1 MKKVINFVLLAA
13 SLTTGFVATTQAN
26 LLDDLLKQV
35 KSERVSEARL
45 DKTRE
50 AEFLSARADK
60 TALLNKAK
68 TDLANENAR
77 NDRLTREY
85 ADNEITLAQ
94 KEVELDNATG
104 TLGEMFGVSRA
115 AAADALGQIS
125 TSIVSAQPEFA
136 HRGEELNKI
145 ANASEIPSIADLENL
160 WFALQ
165 TEMTESGKVAEFTVD
180 VTNLDGTTSTQT
192 ITRIGTFNL
201 VSEDGYLTYN
211 DDVGQVQ
218 PLPKQ
223 PAGYISGTAS
233 DFFENKSGY
242 SPLYLDPSRGGILS
256 LETRKKTVQ
265 EFYHE
270 GKEVGY
276 AITIIFVL
284 GCIIAL
290 ERLIVLGGMSSKMKA
305 QEKNLDKPNENNPLG
320 RILKVFYDNQ
330 SADAETL
337 ELKLDEAILR
347 ETPQVDRGVNLI
359 KMFAA
364 IAPLMGLLGTVIGMI
379 MTFQTIT
386 LFGTGD
392 PKIMAGNISLALVTT
407 ALGLICALPLIL
419 IHSVVAGKSKSVLQ
433 KLDEQSAGLIAA
445 IAEKGSK

>member
-1 MKKVINFVLLAA
+1 MKKLINFVLLAV
-13 SLTTGFVATTQAN
+13 SMTTGFVATTQAN
-26 LLDDLLKQV
+26 QLDDLLKQV
-35 KSERVSEARL
+35 KADRVSEAKL
-45 DKTRE
+45 DKKRE

-60 TALLNKAK
+60 SSLLNKATK
-68 TDLANENAR
+68 ELADQNVRNKRLTKEYAANEI
-77 NDRLTREY
+77 L
-85 ADNEITLAQ
+85 LAQ
-94 KEVELDNATG
+94 KEVELSNATG

-115 AAADALGQIS
+115 AAANAFGQIS
-125 TSIVSAQPEFA
+125 TSIVSAEFPN
-136 HRGEELNKI
+136 RGETLNRI
-145 ANASEIPSIADLENL
+145 ANAKEIPGLADLEEL

-165 TEMTESGKVAEFTVD
+165 TEMTESGRISQFSVD
-180 VTNLDGTTSTQT
+180 VTNLDGTKSTET

-201 VSEDGYLTYN
+201 VSANGYLTYN
-211 DDVGQVQ
+211 DEVGQVQ

-223 PAGYISGTAS
+223 PAGYITGTAS
-233 DFFENKSGY
+233 SFFGTDSGY
-242 SPLYLDPSRGGILS
+242 SAVYIDPSRGGILS
-256 LETRKKTVQ
+256 LETRKKTVE
-265 EFYHE
+265 EFFHE

-276 AITIIFVL
+276 AITVL
-284 GCIIAL
+284 LIVGLLIAL
-290 ERLIVLGGMSSKMKA
+290 ERMIVLGGMSSKIKA

-320 RILKVFYDNQ
+320 RLLKVFYDNQ
-330 SADAETL
+330 SVDAETL

-347 ETPQVDRGVNLI
+347 ETPKVDRGVNLI

-419 IHSVVAGKSKSVLQ
+419 IHSIVAGKSKSVLQ

>member
-1 MKKVINFVLLAA
+1 MKKVFNFVLLAA
-13 SLTTGFVATTQAN
+13 SLTAGFVASTQAN
-26 LLDDLLKQV
+26 QLDDLLKQV
-35 KSERVSEARL
+35 KADRVSEAKL
-45 DKTRE
+45 DKKRE

-60 TALLNKAK
+60 SALLTKA
-68 TDLANENAR
+68 TNELANQNAR
-77 NDRLTREY
+77 NKRLTNAY
-85 ADNEITLAQ
+85 AANEITINQ
-94 KEVELDNATG
+94 KSVELDNATG

-115 AAADALGQIS
+115 AAASAFGQIS
-125 TSIVSAQPEFA
+125 TSIVSAEFPN
-136 HRGEELNKI
+136 RGETLNRI
-145 ANASEIPSIADLENL
+145 ANSKEIPSIADLEEL

-165 TEMTESGKVAEFTVD
+165 TEMTESGKISRFSVD
-180 VTNLDGTTSTQT
+180 VTNLDGTKSTET

-201 VSEDGYLTYN
+201 ISDKGYLTYN
-211 DDVGQVQ
+211 DEVGQVQ
-218 PLPKQ
+218 PLPKL
-223 PAGYISGTAS
+223 PPGHINETAEDFAGL
-233 DFFENKSGY
+233 NSGY
-242 SPLYLDPSRGGILS
+242 AALYVDPSQGGILS
-256 LETRKKTVQ
+256 LETRKKTLEQ
-265 EFYHE
+265 FFHE

-276 AITIIFVL
+276 AITVLFIVGLIIV
-284 GCIIAL
+284 L
-290 ERLIVLGGMSSKMKA
+290 ERLIVLGGMSSRIKT

-320 RILKVFYDNQ
+320 RLLKVFYDNQ
-330 SADAETL
+330 SVDAETL

-379 MTFQTIT
+379 MTFQTIM

-419 IHSVVAGKSKSVLQ
+419 LHSIVAGKSKSVLQ

>member
-1 MKKVINFVLLAA
+1 MKKVINFVMLAA
-13 SLTTGFVATTQAN
+13 SLSTSVIASAQAN
-26 LLDDLLKQV
+26 QLDDLLKQV
-35 KSERVSEARL
+35 KADRVSEAKL
-45 DKTRE
+45 DKKRE
-50 AEFLSARADK
+50 AEFLSARSDK
-60 TALLNKAK
+60 QSLLNQAK
-68 TDLANENAR
+68 RELANQEAR
-77 NDRLTREY
+77 NDRLTKAY
-85 ADNEITLAQ
+85 AANEISLAQ
-94 KEVELDNATG
+94 KEIELANATG

-115 AAADALGQIS
+115 AAANAFGQIS
-125 TSIVSAQPEFA
+125 TSIVSAEFPN
-136 HRGEELNKI
+136 RGEALNRI
-145 ANASEIPSIADLENL
+145 ANAKKIPGIADLEEL

-165 TEMTESGKVAEFTVD
+165 TEMTESGKISQFSTD
-180 VTNLDGTTSTQT
+180 VTNLDGTKSTET

-201 VSEDGYLTYN
+201 VSDKGYLTYN
-211 DDVGQVQ
+211 DEIGQVQ
-218 PLPKQ
+218 PLPKP
-223 PAGYISGTAS
+223 PANFINDTAS
-233 DFFENKSGY
+233 SFSGLTSGY
-242 SPLYLDPSRGGILS
+242 APLYLDPSRGAILS
-256 LETRKKTVQ
+256 LETRKKSWDQ
-265 EFYHE
+265 FYHE

-276 AITIIFVL
+276 AITVLLIL
-284 GCIIAL
+284 GCLIAL
-290 ERLIVLGGMSSKMKA
+290 ERLIVLGGMSSKISS

-320 RILKVFYDNQ
+320 RLLKVFYDNQ

-347 ETPQVDRGVNLI
+347 ETPKVDRGVNLI

>member
-13 SLTTGFVATTQAN
+13 SMTVAASTSAN
-26 LLDDLLKQV
+26 QLDDLLKQV
-35 KSERVSEARL
+35 KADRISEAKI
-45 DKTRE
+45 DKKRE

-60 TALLNKAK
+60 QALLNSAK
-68 TDLANENAR
+68 KELANQQAR
-77 NDRLTREY
+77 NKRLTKEY
-85 ADNEITLAQ
+85 AANEITLAQ
-94 KEVELDNATG
+94 KAVELSNAQG

-115 AAADALGQIS
+115 AAANAYGSIA
-125 TSIVSAQPEFA
+125 TSIVSAEYPG
-136 HRGEELNKI
+136 RGEVLDTI
-145 ANASEIPSIADLENL
+145 ANSKEIPQLEQLEEL

-165 TEMTESGKVAEFTVD
+165 TEMTQSGEVSKFTTE
-180 VTNLDGTTSTQT
+180 VTNLDGSKSTET
-192 ITRIGTFNL
+192 VVRVGTFNL
-201 VSEDGYLTYN
+201 VSENGYLNYN
-211 DDVGQVQ
+211 DEVGQVQ
-218 PLPKQ
+218 PLAKQ
-223 PAGYISGTAS
+223 PAGYIAGAAAS
-233 DFFENKSGY
+233 FFGETSGY
-242 SPLYLDPSRGGILS
+242 APLYVDPSRGAILT
-256 LETRKKTVQ
+256 LETRKKTLM

-276 AITIIFVL
+276 AITVLLIIGVL
-284 GCIIAL
+284 IAL
-290 ERLIVLGGMSSKMKA
+290 ERMIVLGSMSSKINA
-305 QEKNLDKPNENNPLG
+305 QTKNLDKPNDNNPLG
-320 RILKVFYDNQ
+320 RLLQVYFDNK
-330 SADAETL
+330 SVDAETL

-347 ETPQVDRGVNLI
+347 ETPKVDRGINLI

-445 IAEKGSK
+445 IAEKESK

>member
-1 MKKVINFVLLAA
+1 MKKLINFVLLAA
-13 SLTTGFVATTQAN
+13 SMTTGFVATTHAN
-26 LLDDLLKQV
+26 QLDDLLKQV
-35 KSERVSEARL
+35 KADRVSEAKL
-45 DKTRE
+45 DKKRE

-60 TALLNKAK
+60 SALLTKATKELADQNVRNKRLTKEYA
-68 TDLANENAR
+68 ANEI
-77 NDRLTREY
+77 L
-85 ADNEITLAQ
+85 LAQ
-94 KEVELDNATG
+94 KEVELNNATG

-115 AAADALGQIS
+115 AAASAFGQIS
-125 TSIVSAQPEFA
+125 TSIVSAEFPN
-136 HRGEELNKI
+136 RGEALNRI
-145 ANASEIPSIADLENL
+145 ANAKEIPGLADLEEL

-165 TEMTESGKVAEFTVD
+165 TEMTESGRISQFSVD
-180 VTNLDGTTSTQT
+180 VTNLDGTKSTET

-201 VSEDGYLTYN
+201 VSANGYLTYN
-211 DDVGQVQ
+211 DEVGQVQ

-223 PAGYISGTAS
+223 PAGYITGTAS
-233 DFFENKSGY
+233 SFFDTDSGY
-242 SPLYLDPSRGGILS
+242 SAVYIDPSRGGILS
-256 LETRKKTVQ
+256 LETRKKTVE
-265 EFYHE
+265 EFFHE

-276 AITIIFVL
+276 AITVL
-284 GCIIAL
+284 LIVGLLIAL
-290 ERLIVLGGMSSKMKA
+290 ERMIVLGGMSSKIKA

-320 RILKVFYDNQ
+320 RLLKVFYDNQ
-330 SADAETL
+330 SVDAETL

-347 ETPQVDRGVNLI
+347 ETPKVDRGVNLI

-419 IHSVVAGKSKSVLQ
+419 IHSIVAGKSKSVLQ

>member
-1 MKKVINFVLLAA
+1 MKKVINFVSLAA
-13 SLTTGFVATTQAN
+13 IMTAGMVTSAHAN
-26 LLDDLLKQV
+26 SLDDLLKQV
-35 KSERVSEARL
+35 KADRVSEAKL
-45 DKTRE
+45 DKKRE

-60 TALLNKAK
+60 QALLSKAK
-68 TDLANENAR
+68 KDLANENAR
-77 NDRLTREY
+77 NKRLTKEY
-85 ADNEITLAQ
+85 AANDISISQ
-94 KEVELDNATG
+94 KTVELDNATG

-115 AAADALGQIS
+115 AAANAYGQIT
-125 TSIVSAQPEFA
+125 TSIVSAEFPN
-136 HRGEELNKI
+136 RGEELNRI
-145 ANASEIPSIADLENL
+145 ANSKAIPALEDLEEL

-165 TEMTESGKVAEFTVD
+165 TEMTQSGKITQFSSD
-180 VTNLDGTTSTQT
+180 VTNLDGSKSTET
-192 ITRIGTFNL
+192 ITRIGAFNL
-201 VSEDGYLTYN
+201 VSDNGYLTYN
-211 DDVGQVQ
+211 DEVSQVQ

-223 PAGYISGTAS
+223 PAGLITETAV
-233 DFFENKSGY
+233 DFFGNGSGY
-242 SPLYLDPSRGGILS
+242 SAGYVDPSRGGILS
-256 LETRKKTVQ
+256 LETRKKTLE
-265 EFYHE
+265 EFFHE

-276 AITIIFVL
+276 AITVLLIL
-284 GCIIAL
+284 GCLIAL
-290 ERLIVLGGMSSKMKA
+290 ERLIVLGGMSSKIRA

-320 RILKVFYDNQ
+320 RLLKVFYDNQ
-330 SADAETL
+330 TADAETL

-347 ETPQVDRGVNLI
+347 ETPKVDRGVNLI

>member
-1 MKKVINFVLLAA
+1 MLAA
-13 SLTTGFVATTQAN
+13 SLSTSVIATSQAN
-26 LLDDLLKQV
+26 QLDDLLKQV
-35 KSERVSEARL
+35 KADRVSEAKL
-45 DKTRE
+45 DKKRE
-50 AEFLSARADK
+50 AEFLSARSDK
-60 TALLNKAK
+60 QSLLNKAK
-68 TDLANENAR
+68 RELANQEAR
-77 NDRLTREY
+77 NERLTKEY
-85 ADNEITLAQ
+85 AANEITLAQ
-94 KEVELDNATG
+94 KEVELANATG

-115 AAADALGQIS
+115 AAANAFGQIS
-125 TSIVSAQPEFA
+125 TSIVSAEFPN
-136 HRGEELNKI
+136 RGEALNRI
-145 ANASEIPSIADLENL
+145 ANARKIPSIADLEEL

-165 TEMTESGKVAEFTVD
+165 TEMTESGKISQFSSD
-180 VTNLDGTTSTQT
+180 VTNLDGTKSTET

-201 VSEDGYLTYN
+201 VSENGYLTYN
-211 DDVGQVQ
+211 DEVSQVQ

-223 PAGYISGTAS
+223 PASHINDTAS
-233 DFFENKSGY
+233 SFSGLTSGY
-242 SPLYLDPSRGGILS
+242 APLYLDPSRGAILS
-256 LETRKKTVQ
+256 LETRKKSWDQ
-265 EFYHE
+265 FYHE

-276 AITIIFVL
+276 AITVLLIL
-284 GCIIAL
+284 GCLIAL
-290 ERLIVLGGMSSKMKA
+290 ERLIVLGGMSSKISS

-320 RILKVFYDNQ
+320 RLLKVFYDNQ

-347 ETPQVDRGVNLI
+347 ETPKVDRGVNLI

>member
-1 MKKVINFVLLAA
+1 MKKLINFVSIAA
-13 SLTTGFVATTQAN
+13 IMTAGFAATTQAN
-26 LLDDLLKQV
+26 VLDDLLKQV
-35 KSERVSEARL
+35 KADRVSEAKL
-45 DKTRE
+45 DKKRE
-50 AEFLSARADK
+50 AEFLAARADK
-60 TALLNKAK
+60 SALLNKAK
-68 TDLANENAR
+68 AELANQNAR
-77 NDRLTREY
+77 NARLTKEY
-85 ADNEITLAQ
+85 AANEITLAQ
-94 KEVELDNATG
+94 KAVELDNATG

-115 AAADALGQIS
+115 AAANAFGQIS
-125 TSIVSAQPEFA
+125 TSIVSAEFSN
-136 HRGEELNKI
+136 RGEDLNRI
-145 ANASEIPSIADLENL
+145 ANAKEIPSIEDLEDL

-165 TEMTESGKVAEFTVD
+165 AEMTESGKVSQFSAD
-180 VTNLDGTTSTQT
+180 VTKLDGTKSTET

-201 VSEDGYLTYN
+201 VSANGYLTYN
-211 DDVGQVQ
+211 DEVGQVQ
-218 PLPKQ
+218 PLAKQ
-223 PAGYISGTAS
+223 PDSYISDTAS
-233 DFFENKSGY
+233 DFFSSGSGY
-242 SPLYLDPSRGGILS
+242 SAVYIDPSRGGILS
-256 LETRKKTVQ
+256 LETRKKTPE
-265 EFYHE
+265 EFFHE

-276 AITIIFVL
+276 AITVLLII
-284 GCIIAL
+284 GCLIAL
-290 ERLIVLGGMSSKMKA
+290 ERLIVLGGMSSKIKA

-320 RILKVFYDNQ
+320 RLLKVFYDNQ

-347 ETPQVDRGVNLI
+347 ETPKVDRGVNLI